1 MFIDYSYA
9 LQSVSSAMECD
20 QAMIHHEFLLR
31 NQCGVYLPLRI
42 DIIFFSMNHFLSKF
56 HDSADLLCTFPMI
69 QPLCIFYD

>member
-42 DIIFFSMNHFLSKF
+42 DIFIFFYESLPVKI
-56 HDSADLLCTFPMI
+56 P
-69 QPLCIFYD
+69 